1 MLSGRE
7 RMNKKEFSLDK
18 YWEDKLNFK
27 YEEEILRYK
36 MLCNDKISRKD
47 AKKYNIS
54 LQYRTFSEW
63 EKYIKEKI
71 SKISNEELREY
82 QKYINLKRTNESSIS
97 GILNGFLVPFLI
109 ATVCPFIVQGFTSCI
124 ENKMDNVII
133 DMARWIVMIF
143 SFFYIMRIYIKE
155 IVKEEKEQKRSQLF
169 YDDMYEILQKEIDE
183 RSNNDL

>member
-1 MLSGRE
+1 
-7 RMNKKEFSLDK
+7 MNKKEFSLDK

-54 LQYRTFSEW
+54 LQYRTFNEW

-143 SFFYIMRIYIKE
+143 SFFYIMHIYIKE

-169 YDDMYEILQKEIDE
+169 YDDIYEILQKEIDE

>member
-1 MLSGRE
+1 M
-7 RMNKKEFSLDK
+7 
-18 YWEDKLNFK
+18 
-27 YEEEILRYK
+27 
-36 MLCNDKISRKD
+36 
-47 AKKYNIS
+47 
-54 LQYRTFSEW
+54 
-63 EKYIKEKI
+63 
-71 SKISNEELREY
+71 
-82 QKYINLKRTNESSIS
+82 
-97 GILNGFLVPFLI
+97 VPFLI

-143 SFFYIMRIYIKE
+143 SFFYIMHIYIKE

>member
-1 MLSGRE
+1 
-7 RMNKKEFSLDK
+7 MNKKEFSLDK

-54 LQYRTFSEW
+54 LQYRTFNEW

-109 ATVCPFIVQGFTSCI
+109 ATVCPFIVQGLRR
-124 ENKMDNVII
+124 
-133 DMARWIVMIF
+133 A
-143 SFFYIMRIYIKE
+143 
-155 IVKEEKEQKRSQLF
+155 
-169 YDDMYEILQKEIDE
+169 
-183 RSNNDL
+183 